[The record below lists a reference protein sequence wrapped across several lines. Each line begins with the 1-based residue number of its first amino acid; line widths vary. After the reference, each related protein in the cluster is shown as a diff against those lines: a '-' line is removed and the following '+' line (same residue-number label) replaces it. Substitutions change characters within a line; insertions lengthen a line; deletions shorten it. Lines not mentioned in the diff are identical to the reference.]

1 MEDKLNQESEEI
13 SQNFNNKLQQ
23 GTAKVGKQVWK
34 LGGKSIKTVGKG
46 TIKLASHFIIALV
59 HTLLAF
65 LPFILI
71 GFFIIFALSILY
83 NWQLDERGSSGQLSQ
98 NPAYE
103 NVVDVVNGVQTAV
116 ALTEPQAIIDAYYKY
131 MACNSHQKVYIDD
144 LGKEIWL
151 EFNDPDKTSDFAGL
165 VDITQK

>member
-65 LPFILI
+65 FPFILI
-71 GFFIIFALSILY
+71 GFF
-83 NWQLDERGSSGQLSQ
+83 
-98 NPAYE
+98 
-103 NVVDVVNGVQTAV
+103 
-116 ALTEPQAIIDAYYKY
+116 
-131 MACNSHQKVYIDD
+131 M
-144 LGKEIWL
+144 
-151 EFNDPDKTSDFAGL
+151 
-165 VDITQK
+165 